1 MLRDALGRVLMV
13 RKRGTGNWMN
23 PGGKPEEGE
32 SPAQCAAREVAEELG
47 VILSPGALEP
57 LGRYRAPA
65 ANEAGHVVLADVFT
79 WREPV
84 RTTVEPAA
92 EIEALRWVGP
102 GDLDDPSLA
111 PLFTEAIAPRLA
123 WA

>member
-1 MLRDALGRVLMV
+1 MV
-13 RKRGTGNWMN
+13 RKRGTGSWLN

-47 VILSPGALEP
+47 LDLSPGVLEP

-65 ANEAGHVVLADVFT
+65 ANESGHLVIADVFA
-79 WREPV
+79 WPRPV
-84 RTTVEPAA
+84 PTSVEPAA

-102 GDLDDPSLA
+102 KDLDDPSLA
-111 PLFTEAIAPRLA
+111 PLFTEAIAPKLV

>member
-1 MLRDALGRVLMV
+1 MV
-13 RKRGTGNWMN
+13 RKRGTGTWMN

-32 SPAQCAAREVAEELG
+32 GPTQCAAREVAEELG
-47 VILSPGALEP
+47 LALRPGALKP
-57 LGRYRAPA
+57 FGRHRAPA
-65 ANEAGHVVLADVFT
+65 ANEAGHTVIADVFI
-79 WREPV
+79 WPDPV
-84 RTTVEPAA
+84 PTTVEPAA

-102 GDLDDPSLA
+102 SDLGDPSLA